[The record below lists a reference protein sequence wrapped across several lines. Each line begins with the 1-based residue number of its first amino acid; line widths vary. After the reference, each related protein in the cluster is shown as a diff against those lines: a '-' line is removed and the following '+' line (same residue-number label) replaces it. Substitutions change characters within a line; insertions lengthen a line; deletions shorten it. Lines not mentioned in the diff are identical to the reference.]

1 MIQGL
6 EKCCEGAQFS
16 LLRDSLAVAP
26 FRQKSCQ
33 ASALYFKV
41 LGVLLLRQENSQ
53 S

>member
-1 MIQGL
+1 MIQSL

-16 LLRDSLAVAP
+16 LLRNSLAP
-26 FRQKSCQ
+26 FRQKPCQ
-33 ASALYFKV
+33 ASVLYSEV

>member
-1 MIQGL
+1 MIHGP

-16 LLRDSLAVAP
+16 LLSNSLAVAP
-26 FRQKSCQ
+26 FKQKFCQ
-33 ASALYFKV
+33 ASALYSEV